1 MTTHLRMQWPS
12 AAISLSTLARHLL
25 TLVNE
30 IHFVE
35 IGLDAGPACR
45 DDTAK
50 DTVSSIRHALEEAM
64 ESDDPDRQE
73 EISARLA
80 ALLHAL
86 DDEGMSLTASVEQ
99 RAVEAATGVQRIDVL
114 SIVVEPRALPGPQ
127 VKAAPRRTASP
138 VF

>member
-35 IGLDAGPACR
+35 IGLDAGTGLRLDA
-45 DDTAK
+45 AK

-64 ESDDPDRQE
+64 ERDDAEGE
-73 EISARLA
+73 EELAARLS
-80 ALLHAL
+80 ALLHVL
-86 DDEGMSLTASVEQ
+86 DDDGMSLTASVEQ
-99 RAVEAATGVQRIDVL
+99 RMVESATGVQHIDVL
-114 SIVVEPRALPGPQ
+114 SIVVAPRAVRAPS
-127 VKAAPRRTASP
+127 VETSPRRAASS
-138 VF
+138 VC

>member
-12 AAISLSTLARHLL
+12 AAIGLSTLARHLL

-35 IGLDAGPACR
+35 IGLDAGPSLRHDA
-45 DDTAK
+45 AK

-64 ESDDPDRQE
+64 ESDDAAGE
-73 EISARLA
+73 EELAARLS

-86 DDEGMSLTASVEQ
+86 DDDNMSLTACVEQ
-99 RAVEAATGVQRIDVL
+99 RMVESATGVQRIDVL
-114 SIVVEPRALPGPQ
+114 SIVVAPRAASAPQ
-127 VKAAPRRTASP
+127 VETSRRRAASA
-138 VF
+138 VC